1 MSHHAVEIVDDK
13 TILLDGV
20 RYIRSWKGTKPSRQ
34 QSREER
40 NDHMKAY
47 RTAKR
52 HEMLCLQK
60 QNLELEEQILT
71 LLKKK

>member
-1 MSHHAVEIVDDK
+1 MSQYVVEVLDDK
-13 TILLDGV
+13 TIRVDGT
-20 RYIRSWKGTKPSRQ
+20 RYIRSWKGTKEPKRMT
-34 QSREER
+34 REER

-60 QNLELEEQILT
+60 QNIELEQQILT